1 MKKRSYYVILFGL
14 TALLLSSC
22 GKNATGGAESSEAG
36 TEAAGE
42 EKNTGTEGS
51 EETMQEEKDAAG
63 GESED
68 GTASGGK
75 AGSVT
80 GSAVIPLLVDYD
92 YESVYS
98 DSTYKQLI
106 STEIPKVIVLDDQ
119 HEALQKTLDTWNQEI
134 YDDQMAEYT
143 EAKND
148 WMEIWENAGEDTY
161 AQDLTVEGSINFF
174 RTDEKLISLYYNEYL
189 WLGGAHPSTFGRTLN
204 ADPLTGKILTLRDI
218 AADYDSLYERA
229 AEKLAEINEE
239 SGFYEGY
246 EDTLNS
252 IFYEENSDYGEPLF
266 TVSADGVTVYF
277 NMYTLAP
284 YAAGAQ
290 QLDFPFA
297 EYGDLFLEEYQKK
310 QKDSA
315 VALEEEERISIDPDG
330 DRTEKEFYYRADR
343 DEDGYA
349 TSFIISYDGQEY
361 DTVTLKGTEDYIS
374 SYQSY
379 GYVIRSEDGRYFL
392 YLQNFGEGDQSYLQV
407 FALTEDGP
415 VFVGAEGLS
424 MNGQERTELD
434 PDSFLMSSRFDILGT
449 YSAFKTFHTGEDGMP
464 ETEDELWTIT
474 AAYTDWKIELTS
486 MVDLQLPVREKG
498 TERGS
503 GQEETVPAGSTFI
516 LMKTDG
522 VNYVEATL
530 PDGRICEFTLE
541 APEEDGWVWKLNGED
556 IEECFTYIPYAG

>member
-14 TALLLSSC
+14 TALLFAGC
-22 GKNATGGAESSEAG
+22 GENAADSQ
-36 TEAAGE
+36 
-42 EKNTGTEGS
+42 KYTGTETSGKTTGS
-51 EETMQEEKDAAG
+51 E
-63 GESED
+63 
-68 GTASGGK
+68 K
-75 AGSVT
+75 AGSENGVSDKGEDT
-80 GSAVIPLLVDYD
+80 EPDAGNGEKTAGDESKAIPLFVDYD

-143 EAKND
+143 EAKDD

-204 ADPLTGKILTLRDI
+204 TDPLTGKILTLRDI

-239 SGFYEGY
+239 RGLYEGY

-252 IFYEENSDYGEPLF
+252 IFYEDNSDYGEPIF

-297 EYGDLFLEEYQKK
+297 EYGDLFREEYQKK

-330 DRTEKEFYYRADR
+330 DGTEKEFYYRADR

-424 MNGQERTELD
+424 MDGQERTELD

-449 YSAFKTFHTGEDGMP
+449 YSAFKTFHTGENGMP

-522 VNYVEATL
+522 VNYVEAAL

>member
-1 MKKRSYYVILFGL
+1 MKKRSYYLILFGL
-14 TALLLSSC
+14 TALFLYGC

-42 EKNTGTEGS
+42 EKNTGTEVS
-51 EETMQEEKDAAG
+51 EEAMQEEQDAAG

-68 GTASGGK
+68 GTASGEK
-75 AGSVT
+75 AGSET
-80 GSAVIPLLVDYD
+80 GSAVIPLFVDYD

-106 STEIPKVIVLDDQ
+106 STSIPKVLVLDDQ

-143 EAKND
+143 EAKDD
-148 WMEIWENAGEDTY
+148 WTEIWENAGEDTY

-204 ADPLTGKILTLRDI
+204 ADPLTGKILTLKDI
-218 AADYDSLYERA
+218 AADYDSLYERV

-239 SGFYEGY
+239 SGLYEGY
-246 EDTLNS
+246 EEILNS
-252 IFYEENSDYGEPLF
+252 IFYEEGSDYGEPIF
-266 TVSADGVTVYF
+266 TVSADEVTIYF
-277 NMYTLAP
+277 NTYTLAP

-297 EYGDLFLEEYQKK
+297 EYGDLFLGEYQKQ

-315 VALEEEERISIDPDG
+315 VVLEENGRIRIDPDG
-330 DRTEKEFYYRADR
+330 DGTEKEFYYTADR
-343 DEDGYA
+343 NEDGYA
-349 TSFIISYDGQEY
+349 SSFIISYDGQEY
-361 DTVTLKGTEDYIS
+361 DMASLEGIEDYIS
-374 SYQSY
+374 SYQSF
-379 GYVIRSEDGRYFL
+379 GYVIHREDGRYFL
-392 YLQNFGEGDQSYLQV
+392 YLQSFGEGDQAYLQV
-407 FALTEDGP
+407 LSLTEDGP

-424 MNGQERTELD
+424 MNGQERKELD
-434 PDSFLMSSRFDILGT
+434 PDSFLMSSQFDILGT
-449 YSAFKTFHTGEDGMP
+449 YSAFKTFHIGEDGMP

-474 AAYTDWKIELTS
+474 AAYTDWKIKLTS
-486 MVDLQLPVREKG
+486 TVDLKLPVRERE

-503 GQEETVPAGSTFI
+503 GQIESVPEGSTFI
-516 LMKTDG
+516 LAKTDG
-522 VNYVEATL
+522 VNYVEAIL
-530 PDGRICEFTLE
+530 SDGRICEFTLE
-541 APEEDGWVWKLNGED
+541 SPENDEWIWKLNGED
-556 IEECFTYIPYAG
+556 IEECFVYIPYAG

>member
-1 MKKRSYYVILFGL
+1 MKKRNYYLALLGM
-14 TALLLSSC
+14 TALLFAGC
-22 GKNATGGAESSEAG
+22 GENAADAQ
-36 TEAAGE
+36 
-42 EKNTGTEGS
+42 KYTGTETSGKTTGS
-51 EETMQEEKDAAG
+51 EKVGSENGVSDKGEDTEPDAGNGEKTAG
-63 GESED
+63 DES
-68 GTASGGK
+68 K
-75 AGSVT
+75 A
-80 GSAVIPLLVDYD
+80 IPLFVDYD

-143 EAKND
+143 EAKDD

-204 ADPLTGKILTLRDI
+204 TDPLTGKILTLRDI

-239 SGFYEGY
+239 RGLYEGY

-252 IFYEENSDYGEPLF
+252 IFYEDNSDYGEPLF
-266 TVSADGVTVYF
+266 TVAADGVTVYF

-297 EYGDLFLEEYQKK
+297 EYGDLFREEYQKK

-330 DRTEKEFYYRADR
+330 DGTEKEFYYRADR

-424 MNGQERTELD
+424 MDGQERTELD

-449 YSAFKTFHTGEDGMP
+449 YSAFKTFHTGENGMP

-522 VNYVEATL
+522 VNYVEAAL

>member
-14 TALLLSSC
+14 TALLFAGC
-22 GKNATGGAESSEAG
+22 GENAADSQ
-36 TEAAGE
+36 
-42 EKNTGTEGS
+42 KYTGTETSGKTTGS
-51 EETMQEEKDAAG
+51 E
-63 GESED
+63 
-68 GTASGGK
+68 K
-75 AGSVT
+75 AGSENGVSDKGEDT
-80 GSAVIPLLVDYD
+80 EPDAGNGEKTAGDESKAIPLFVDYD

-143 EAKND
+143 EAKDD

-204 ADPLTGKILTLRDI
+204 TDPLTGKILTLRDI

-239 SGFYEGY
+239 RGLYEGY

-252 IFYEENSDYGEPLF
+252 IFYEDNSDYGEPIF

-297 EYGDLFLEEYQKK
+297 EYGDLFREEYQKK

-330 DRTEKEFYYRADR
+330 DGTEKEFYYRADR

-424 MNGQERTELD
+424 MDGQDRTELD

-449 YSAFKTFHTGEDGMP
+449 YSAFKTFHTGENGMP

-522 VNYVEATL
+522 VNYVEAAL

>member
-1 MKKRSYYVILFGL
+1 MKKRNYYLALLGM
-14 TALLLSSC
+14 TALLFAGC
-22 GKNATGGAESSEAG
+22 GENAADAQ
-36 TEAAGE
+36 
-42 EKNTGTEGS
+42 KYTGTETSGKTTGS
-51 EETMQEEKDAAG
+51 EKVGSENGVSDKGEDTEPDAGNGEKTAG
-63 GESED
+63 DES
-68 GTASGGK
+68 K
-75 AGSVT
+75 A
-80 GSAVIPLLVDYD
+80 IPLFVDYD

-119 HEALQKTLDTWNQEI
+119 HETLQKTLDTWNQEI

-143 EAKND
+143 EAKDD

-204 ADPLTGKILTLRDI
+204 TDPLTGKILTLRDI

-239 SGFYEGY
+239 RGLYEGY

-252 IFYEENSDYGEPLF
+252 IFYEDNSDYGEPLF
-266 TVSADGVTVYF
+266 TVAADGVTVYF

-315 VALEEEERISIDPDG
+315 VALEEEEQISIDPDG
-330 DRTEKEFYYRADR
+330 DGTEKEFYYRADR

-424 MNGQERTELD
+424 MDGQERTELD

-449 YSAFKTFHTGEDGMP
+449 YSAFKTFHTGENGMP

-522 VNYVEATL
+522 VNYVEAAL